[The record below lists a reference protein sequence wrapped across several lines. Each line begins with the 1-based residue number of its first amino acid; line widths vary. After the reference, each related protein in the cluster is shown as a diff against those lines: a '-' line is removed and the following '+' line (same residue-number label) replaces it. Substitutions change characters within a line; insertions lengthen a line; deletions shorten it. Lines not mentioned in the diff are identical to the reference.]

1 MTEKG
6 RNKWTKEETDAL
18 VNAWRDAFV
27 ELESH
32 KDPVAWKCIQESVNA
47 KGGGKT
53 LDQIKKKLSNLK
65 DRYKEAKEK
74 NKRSGESQNTPKYYD
89 VFGNVL
95 GTRSTVKLG
104 EVRESQETQRCDAE
118 ENPPDENDEAERDRS
133 SDVASVKE
141 ISQPKRNK
149 KKRASKTAA
158 AGQLVDFLS
167 EMQKQQQETMNNF
180 MVGMQKIEESSR
192 KHTANLLLGFAK
204 IFAESNSSKGRKRN
218 RQSDSEDSD

>member
-1 MTEKG
+1 M
-6 RNKWTKEETDAL
+6 
-18 VNAWRDAFV
+18 
-27 ELESH
+27 
-32 KDPVAWKCIQESVNA
+32 
-47 KGGGKT
+47 
-53 LDQIKKKLSNLK
+53 
-65 DRYKEAKEK
+65 
-74 NKRSGESQNTPKYYD
+74 
-89 VFGNVL
+89 
-95 GTRSTVKLG
+95 KLG
-104 EVRESQETQRCDAE
+104 EVRESQETQRC
-118 ENPPDENDEAERDRS
+118 
-133 SDVASVKE
+133 DVASVKE

-167 EMQKQQQETMNNF
+167 EMQKQQQETMNDFMVGMQKIKKKRASKTAAAGQLVDFLSEMQKQQQETMNDF

>member
-32 KDPVAWKCIQESVNA
+32 TNPVAWKCIQESVNA

-74 NKRSGESQNTPKYYD
+74 NKRSGESRDTPKYYD
-89 VFGNVL
+89 VFDDVL
-95 GTRSTVKLG
+95 GTRSAVKLG

-118 ENPPDENDEAERDRS
+118 ENPPDDEAERDRN

-158 AGQLVDFLS
+158 AGQLVAFLS